1 MLNILDQ
8 KRKNINNS
16 NSLVSKQSSIV
27 VLRKNKFKAR
37 IGNNIIYIHIY
48 KYINNRLIIMCK
60 VKY

>member
-48 KYINNRLIIMCK
+48 K
-60 VKY
+60 